1 MTTDIQP
8 ARSSEATQKIREQI
22 LAQPDLAQVAVD
34 LSEFWPGLDGQL
46 YVRKMSATER
56 SSYEL
61 SMDFSDEGT
70 PRDRL
75 NIQTKLAV
83 RTLVTEDG
91 QRIFG
96 DDDLDLLADK
106 NAEALQ
112 VIFEAAA
119 EVNGLTKD
127 SVRALEKN
135 SSETTSDS

>member
-1 MTTDIQP
+1 MTEVTE
-8 ARSSEATQKIREQI
+8 ARSDATKQIRHDI
-22 LAQPDLAQVAVD
+22 LAQPDLTQVPVD
-34 LSEFWPGLDGQL
+34 VSKFWPGLDDQL
-46 YVRKMSATER
+46 YVRKMSAAER

-61 SMDFSDEGT
+61 SMDFNDEGT

-83 RTLVTEDG
+83 RALVDKDG
-91 QRIFG
+91 DRIFG
-96 DDDLDLLADK
+96 DDDLDLLAAK
-106 NAEALQ
+106 NSEALQ

-127 SVRALEKN
+127 SVTALEKN